1 MKSFLLCT
9 AFLAVTL
16 SATAQTS
23 SVTLLTFAGFTFAD
37 KFESYYGYG
46 RIEDAFQWG
55 AGLEFGIQ
63 PGAAMELIY
72 LRSDPEA
79 YYDES
84 FTTTRRGK
92 IGLNYIMLGAT
103 RYAPLNET
111 VSAFGT
117 FDMGVGFTSNIE
129 ETLASNNVTKFAI
142 GGRLG
147 LKVAPN
153 DKISIRIHAQ
163 ILSPVQWI
171 GGGVYLG
178 TGGSGAGVSTGSTI
192 WQFNVGGS
200 VNYRIK

>member
-16 SATAQTS
+16 SAAAQTS
-23 SVTLLTFAGFTFAD
+23 SVTLLTFAGYTFAD
-37 KFESYYGYG
+37 KFQTYYGYG
-46 RIEDAFQWG
+46 KIQDAFQWG

-84 FTTTRRGK
+84 FSQQLSGK
-92 IGLNYIMLGAT
+92 IGINYIMLGAT
-103 RYAPLNET
+103 RYAPVNET

-117 FDMGVGFTSNIE
+117 FDMGVGFTSNIA
-129 ETLASNNVTKFAI
+129 ETLYSSNVTKFAI

-153 DKISIRIHAQ
+153 DKVSLRIHAQ

-171 GGGVYLG
+171 GGGAYFG
-178 TGGSGAGVSTGSTI
+178 TGGSGASVSTGSTI
-192 WQFNVGGS
+192 WQFNLGGS
-200 VNYRIK
+200 LNYRIK